1 MASELLRQMT
11 GVSFVHVPYRG
22 GALALIDLLGGQIQA
37 MFVTLP
43 SAIEYIRAEASCAR

>member
-1 MASELLRQMT
+1 MACELLKLMT

-37 MFVTLP
+37 CLLRYP
-43 SAIEYIRAEASCAR
+43 ARSNI